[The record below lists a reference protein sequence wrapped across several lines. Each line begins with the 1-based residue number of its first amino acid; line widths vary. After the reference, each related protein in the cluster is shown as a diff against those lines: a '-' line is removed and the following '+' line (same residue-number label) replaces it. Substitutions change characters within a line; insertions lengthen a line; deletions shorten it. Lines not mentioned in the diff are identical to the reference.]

1 MHFQQGPSPGTIKLR
16 KSSFPA
22 LVTAQDAA
30 SGRIQAET
38 LPRGRMSHG
47 QASLVTL
54 GYCGGGG
61 KLLSAI
67 CAGAGAGDGHPSVA
81 AAAPGP
87 VTGG

>member
-1 MHFQQGPSPGTIKLR
+1 
-16 KSSFPA
+16 
-22 LVTAQDAA
+22 
-30 SGRIQAET
+30 
-38 LPRGRMSHG
+38 MSQG

-61 KLLSAI
+61 KLLSVI